1 MKYRRFG
8 KLDWDVSVLGFG
20 AMRLPVID
28 EKPSQIDE
36 PLSINMIRH
45 AIDQGVNYLDT
56 GYPYH
61 EGQSE
66 VLVGKALQDGYR
78 DKIKLATKQPSWL
91 MKTADDFDTCLNEQ
105 LQKLQTDHIDF
116 YLLHSMNRTFWPQVR
131 DLDVLEW
138 AEKAIAD
145 GRIGHLG
152 FSFHDDL
159 EMFKQLVD
167 AYDKWVLCQI
177 QYNYLDVEYQAG
189 KEGLEYA
196 HEKGLAVV
204 VMEPLRGG
212 QITQEQPAAVAKLWE
227 SIPRQRS
234 QADWALQWVWNHEE
248 VPMAL
253 SGMSNMQQVEENL
266 ASADL
271 SAPGALS
278 EEELNIIDQV
288 QVEYNKLCPI
298 PCTDCRY
305 CMPCP
310 HGVDIPYTLL
320 SYNQSFMYDNPR
332 RARLFYRRLPL
343 SQQANNCEEC
353 YECEDICPQSI
364 PIVEWLEK
372 AHGWLGPKKK

>member
-36 PLSINMIRH
+36 PLAMEMIRFS
-45 AIDQGVNYLDT
+45 IDQGVNYLDT
-56 GYPYH
+56 GYTYH

-66 VLVGKALQDGYR
+66 LLVGKALQDGYR
-78 DKIKLATKQPSWL
+78 EKIKLATKQPSWL
-91 MKTADDFDTCLNEQ
+91 MKTADDFDTYLNEQ

-116 YLLHSMNRTFWPQVR
+116 YLLHNMNRTFWPHVR
-131 DLDVLEW
+131 DLDVLKW

-159 EMFKQLVD
+159 EMFKEVVD
-167 AYDKWVLCQI
+167 AYDKWVMCQI
-177 QYNYLDVEYQAG
+177 QYNYLDTEYQAG

-212 QITQEQPAAVAKLWE
+212 QITQEQPASVAKLWE
-227 SIPRQRS
+227 SIPQKRS
-234 QADWALQWVWNHEE
+234 QADWALQWVWNHQEI
-248 VPMAL
+248 PMAL

-271 SAPGALS
+271 SVTGSLS
-278 EEELNIIDQV
+278 EDELHVIKQV

-298 PCTDCRY
+298 PCTNCRY

-310 HGVDIPYTLL
+310 HGVDIPYALL
-320 SYNQSFMYDNPR
+320 SYNQSVMYDNPR
-332 RARLFYRRLPL
+332 RARLFYRQLPL
-343 SQQANNCEEC
+343 NHQANNCEEC
-353 YECEDICPQSI
+353 YECEDICPQTIS
-364 PIVEWLEK
+364 IVEWLEK